1 MSFGVSPVNYSDSDS
16 GGLRLTSGESS
27 PSRGRSSKRSSA
39 LRYASRSKSPPER
52 HSRRSVGKL
61 GSRDSRFRLA
71 DDRSRGD
78 NTGQLVKDPLAVDV
92 LPASKV
98 RFSTVP

>member
-1 MSFGVSPVNYSDSDS
+1 MNRRREGD
-16 GGLRLTSGESS
+16 GRA
-27 PSRGRSSKRSSA
+27 RGH
-39 LRYASRSKSPPER
+39 LHRSKSPPER

-92 LPASKV
+92 LPATKV